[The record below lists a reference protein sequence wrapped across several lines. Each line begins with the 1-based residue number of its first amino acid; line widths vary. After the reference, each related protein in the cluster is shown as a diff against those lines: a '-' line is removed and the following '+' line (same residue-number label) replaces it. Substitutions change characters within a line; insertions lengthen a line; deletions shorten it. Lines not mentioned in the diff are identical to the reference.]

1 VDTYPK
7 YMLPSGGWTTDI
19 ERADLLWAK
28 ARGTTVDA
36 QVIGRY
42 RAAKA
47 AYERLVEWLLPEHVP
62 GTPWPPAV
70 TDALAAADAMKAE
83 YGGPQP
89 GDPLCCQ
96 RYGRLHLPEFSVSG
110 CRWFPLR
117 LKGDVPTGCGIH
129 PVHRNPHCQTCCDH
143 APGRSA

>member
-1 VDTYPK
+1 VPEVYPK
-7 YMLPSGGWTTDI
+7 YSLPSGGWTTDI
-19 ERADLLWAK
+19 ERADRLWAK

-36 QVIGRY
+36 QVMFRY

-47 AYERLVEWLLPEHVP
+47 AYDRLVEWLGPEHVP

-70 TDALAAADAMKAE
+70 TDAQARVDAMKAE
-83 YGGPQP
+83 AGEGQP

-110 CRWFPLR
+110 CRWYPLQLR
-117 LKGDVPTGCGIH
+117 TGESC
-129 PVHRNPHCQTCCDH
+129 
-143 APGRSA
+143 